1 MKPLRILML
10 IEKGLVP
17 PDSIEGMSAEDVAP
31 FKTEWHVFSTLRD
44 AGHEVMKLA
53 VWDDVGAVV
62 GAVKG
67 FKPDVA
73 FNLLEG
79 FRGFHGFDQ
88 HIVAHLELLEQ
99 CYTGCNPRGLVLA
112 RDKALTKKIMAYH
125 RIRCPAFGV
134 FPRGRKVKRAKDLP
148 FPLLVKSVNVEGSC
162 GIAQA
167 SIVHD
172 DAQLAERVQF
182 IHDAT
187 NTTAIAEQFI
197 DGRELY
203 VGVMGNE
210 KLKVLPV
217 WEMLFENVPD
227 DRPKIATDR
236 AKWSPAYQKRW
247 GITTREAKDLPE
259 GVAQKLPALCKR
271 IYRIL
276 GLTGYARLDFR
287 MTESGDLYL
296 LEANPNPQIAM
307 DEDFADSAKAIGMK
321 YDALLTEIIQL
332 GLRYRP
338 ENLA

>member
-1 MKPLRILML
+1 MKTLLL
-10 IEKGLVP
+10 IEKGLEP
-17 PDSIEGMSAEDVAP
+17 PDTVDGLSDGDVAA
-31 FKTEWHVFSTLRD
+31 FKTEWHVFSALRD
-44 AGHEVMKLA
+44 DLGHDVLRLP

-62 GAVKG
+62 SAVRE

-112 RDKALTKKIMAYH
+112 RDKALTKKVMAYH

-134 FPRGRKVKRAKDLP
+134 FPRGRKVRRPRELA

-167 SIVHD
+167 SVVHD

-182 IHDAT
+182 IHDQT
-187 NTTAIAEQFI
+187 NTTAIAEQYV

-203 VGVMGNE
+203 VGVIGNDR
-210 KLKVLPV
+210 LRVLPI
-217 WEMLFENVPD
+217 WEMLFEHVPD
-227 DRPKIATDR
+227 GSPKIATDR

-247 GITTREAKDLPE
+247 GITTRKAADLPPR
-259 GVAQKLPALCKR
+259 VAERLPPLCKR

-287 MTESGDLYL
+287 MTETGDLYL
-296 LEANPNPQIAM
+296 LEANPNPQIAR
-307 DEDFADSAKAIGMK
+307 DEDFADSARAAGIE
-321 YDALLTEIIQL
+321 YPALLTDIINL

-338 ENLA
+338 ENLH